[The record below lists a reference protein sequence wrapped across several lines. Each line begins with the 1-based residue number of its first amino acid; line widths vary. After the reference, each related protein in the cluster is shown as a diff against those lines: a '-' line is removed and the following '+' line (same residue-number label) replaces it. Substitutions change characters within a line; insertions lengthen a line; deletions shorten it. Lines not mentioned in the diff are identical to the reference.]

1 VIVRVVRGFA
11 LALLLVLIGACAAQ
25 PARDARRDAG
35 ATRPFDLLH
44 YDVRVEPD
52 IATQTVRGEATLRLR
67 ALQDGPTVATLDS
80 DDLVIDAIQR
90 GNDALHFAQ
99 SGKQLAITLPQALRR
114 GRTIDI
120 RLRYHGAPQ
129 FDLQFAPE
137 RSQVYTIFSTSQ
149 WLPGID
155 SPGERASIDLRVI
168 LPPGLAAIG
177 NGELVA
183 HTTLGDGREQFH
195 WRQRREIP
203 GYVMGFAAGR
213 FHELRTRDGNI
224 GLRFLGEDYS
234 DHELRRVFAET
245 GDMLR
250 YFARRAGVAYADR
263 SYAQALVAKTIGQE
277 LSGFALLS
285 DDYARRVLADPTAT
299 GLVAH
304 EVAHQWWG
312 NEVTCREWTH
322 FWLNE
327 GLATF
332 MAASWQEQR
341 YGAQAY
347 QRQVDA
353 WRKRHAELIA
363 AGHDKPL
370 VFPEWSKPSADD
382 RAVVYQKGA
391 LALHEL
397 RIRLGDA
404 AFWRGIALYTKTYA
418 GKSVETADFQTAMER
433 ASGENLAAFF
443 TDWAYGPAAPR

>member
-1 VIVRVVRGFA
+1 MIVRVVRGVA
-11 LALLLVLIGACAAQ
+11 LILPLMLLGACATRTPRSANG
-25 PARDARRDAG
+25 DAG
-35 ATRPFDLLH
+35 EAQSFDLLH

-67 ALQDGPTVATLDS
+67 ALYDRLTVITLDN
-80 DDLVIDAIQR
+80 DGLVIDAIR
-90 GNDALHFAQ
+90 HGDDTLPFTQ
-99 SGKQLAITLPQALRR
+99 SGKHFVITLPQALRR

-120 RLRYHGAPQ
+120 DLHYHGTPR
-129 FDLQFAPE
+129 FGLQFAPE

-155 SPGERASIDLRVI
+155 SPSERASLDLRVI
-168 LPPGLAAIG
+168 LPRGLAAIG
-177 NGELVA
+177 NGEPVA
-183 HTTLGDGREQFH
+183 QTTLADGREQFH
-195 WRQRREIP
+195 WRQRRPIP

-213 FHELRTRDGNI
+213 FRDLRTREG
-224 GLRFLGEDYS
+224 GVALRFLGEGYS
-234 DHELRRVFAET
+234 DDELRRVFAET
-245 GDMLR
+245 GNMLR
-250 YFARRAGVAYADR
+250 YFARRSGVAYPDR
-263 SYAQALVAKTIGQE
+263 GYAQALVARTIGQE

-285 DDYARRVLADPTAT
+285 DDYARRVLADPAAT
-299 GLVAH
+299 GLIAH

-353 WRKRHAELIA
+353 WRKHHAELIA
-363 AGHDKPL
+363 AGRDKPL
-370 VFPEWSKPSADD
+370 VFPDWNKPSAED
-382 RAVVYQKGA
+382 RTVVYQKGA

-397 RIRLGDA
+397 RSRLGDA
-404 AFWRGIALYTKTYA
+404 AFWRGISFYTKINF
-418 GKSVETADFQTAMER
+418 GKSVETADFQAAMER
-433 ASGENLAAFF
+433 ASGQDLAAFF
-443 TDWAYGPAAPR
+443 DEWAYGAAPR

>member
-1 VIVRVVRGFA
+1 MIVC
-11 LALLLVLIGACAAQ
+11 LLVLLGACAART
-25 PARDARRDAG
+25 PRSAYDATVG
-35 ATRPFDLLH
+35 TRPFDLLH

-67 ALQDGPTVATLDS
+67 ALRDGLTVITLDN
-80 DDLVIDAIQR
+80 DGLVIEAIRR
-90 GNDALHFAQ
+90 GGDTLPFTQ

-120 RLRYHGAPQ
+120 DLYYHGTPR
-129 FDLQFAPE
+129 FGLQFAPE

-155 SPGERASIDLRVI
+155 SPGERASLDLRVI
-168 LPPGLAAIG
+168 LPRGLAAIG
-177 NGELVA
+177 NGEQVSRTSLA
-183 HTTLGDGREQFH
+183 DGREQFH
-195 WRQRREIP
+195 WRQRRPIP

-213 FHELRTRDGNI
+213 FRDVSARDGRLV
-224 GLRFLGEDYS
+224 LRFLGEGYS
-234 DHELRRVFAET
+234 DDELRRVFAET

-250 YFARRAGVAYADR
+250 YFARRAGVAYPDR
-263 SYAQALVAKTIGQE
+263 GYAQALVAKTIGQE

-285 DDYARRVLADPTAT
+285 DDYARRVLADPTAA
-299 GLVAH
+299 GLIAH

-327 GLATF
+327 GLVTF

-353 WRKRHAELIA
+353 WRKRHAELVA

-370 VFPEWSKPSADD
+370 VFPDWNKPSAED

-391 LALHEL
+391 LALHAL
-397 RIRLGDA
+397 RTRLGDA
-404 AFWRGIALYTKTYA
+404 AFWRGISLYTKTYS
-418 GKSVETADFQTAMER
+418 GKSVETADFQAAMER
-433 ASGENLAAFF
+433 ASGQDLAAFF
-443 TDWAYGPAAPR
+443 AQWAYGAGAPR